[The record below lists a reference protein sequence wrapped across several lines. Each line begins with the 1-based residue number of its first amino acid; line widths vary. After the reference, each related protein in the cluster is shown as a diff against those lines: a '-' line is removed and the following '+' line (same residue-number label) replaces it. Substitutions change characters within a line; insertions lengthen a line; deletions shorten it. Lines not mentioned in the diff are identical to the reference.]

1 MVEPPSETVIR
12 AWARLVRAQ
21 RVALEHVERELKA
34 ADLPPLAWYDVLLEL
49 ERSAPAGL
57 RPFELEEKL
66 LLAQYNLSRLL
77 DRIERAGFVERR
89 ACEDDGRGQRLSI
102 TPAGKAAR
110 RRMWEVYSRA
120 IQAAVGA
127 RLSAEEAARLDE
139 LLGALIAPPAEAA
152 GRGAKRSSANPG
164 RTRARGTLRTPRR
177 REARARTR

>member
-1 MVEPPSETVIR
+1 MEQPSERVIR

-57 RPFELEEKL
+57 RPFELEETL

-77 DRIERAGFVERR
+77 VRIERAGFVERR

-102 TPAGKAAR
+102 TTAGKVAR
-110 RRMWEVYSRA
+110 RRMWAVYSRE

-127 RLSAEEAARLDE
+127 RLSAEQAAHLDE
-139 LLGALIAPPAEAA
+139 LLGELITPPPEAAPPRAKAA
-152 GRGAKRSSANPG
+152 RRPAQ
-164 RTRARGTLRTPRR
+164 PR
-177 REARARTR
+177 